1 MSLKPFVNEGRE
13 GFSPL
18 QEARMAAAMI
28 LPAILEHGPN
38 LTYES
43 HEALGAVDD
52 HEDIEKAFPKTYGRA
67 RISLKQA
74 AAPSTTSPL
83 RVGVVLSGGQAPGG
97 HNVIAG
103 IYDYIKKVHKDS
115 VMVGFADGPQGI
127 YNGEYCIVDDKLMNA
142 FRNAGGFD
150 MIGSGRHKIEKPKE
164 FADAMANCIALNL
177 DGNITTQPFFSCTPS
192 NTSYPSMRNNPLL
205 SHDTLSQTNTGLV
218 IIGGDDSNTNGAV
231 LAEYFEANGC
241 KTKVSYTVHPHA
253 ESSFPLA
260 SSPPCIS
267 SYLPS
272 HTPLHYS
279 SFTLPVG
286 MWCPQ
291 NHRW

>member
-1 MSLKPFVNEGRE
+1 
-13 GFSPL
+13 
-18 QEARMAAAMI
+18 
-28 LPAILEHGPN
+28 
-38 LTYES
+38 
-43 HEALGAVDD
+43 
-52 HEDIEKAFPKTYGRA
+52 
-67 RISLKQA
+67 
-74 AAPSTTSPL
+74 
-83 RVGVVLSGGQAPGG
+83 
-97 HNVIAG
+97 
-103 IYDYIKKVHKDS
+103 
-115 VMVGFADGPQGI
+115 
-127 YNGEYCIVDDKLMNA
+127 
-142 FRNAGGFD
+142 